1 MSQYS
6 TLILYVIKVKDG
18 VTACDI
24 KEAIKKATPISR
36 SAWILQDC
44 DISIISN
51 ELTGSNFLVIEDCDF
66 FDKWNDFDV
75 LLEALSPYLEKAQ
88 VEFVAEDGSLYG
100 YKLENGQVRALYGRY
115 LTMDE
120 VILLNSIRKYDIIR
134 RIVEEVHQFLESN
147 DL

>member
-6 TLILYVIKVKDG
+6 TLNFYIIAVKDG
-18 VTACDI
+18 VTTRDI
-24 KEAIKKATPISR
+24 KEAIKKAASISR
-36 SAWILQDC
+36 SARVLQGC
-44 DISIISN
+44 SVSVIRN
-51 ELTGSNFLVIEDCDF
+51 ESTGHNFLMIEDCDF